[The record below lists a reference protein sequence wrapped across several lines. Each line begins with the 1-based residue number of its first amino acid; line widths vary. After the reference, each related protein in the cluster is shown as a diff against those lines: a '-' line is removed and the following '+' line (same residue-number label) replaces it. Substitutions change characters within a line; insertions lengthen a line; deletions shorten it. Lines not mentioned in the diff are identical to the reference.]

1 MKSGILLLAKQRGLT
16 SFSSLWAV
24 KRALETK
31 KIGHTGTLD
40 TFADGLLVVLSGK
53 MTRLVSHITDF
64 DKTYD
69 ALIRFGT
76 ETDTLDPEGAV
87 IGSAPL
93 PDEKRFR
100 EAVSG
105 FTGGQLQFPPAYSA
119 LRVNGRRS
127 SDMVRS
133 GEQVELC
140 PRPVTIHSID
150 ILSFSGEYARIR
162 VSCSKGTYI
171 RSLARDIALA
181 CGSRGHLAALRRTSV
196 GPFRLEDAV
205 GAGLLPPADVVVGSA
220 SEEIS
225 GEEIS
230 PHQIRAGL
238 LRFTPELALRC
249 GFEPALLDPSRRSQ
263 FRNGQKILP
272 QWFSPLCGDSWG
284 NSDLSES
291 SVPGK
296 AAGLALRSLAVFSAE
311 DGSLCFAGIVHH
323 RQGGPSLSAGFDYGF
338 VLGEEE

>member
-1 MKSGILLLAKQRGLT
+1 MRSGILLLAKQRGLT

-40 TFADGLLVVLSGK
+40 TFADGLLVVLSGT

-87 IGSAPL
+87 IGSGPL
-93 PDEKRFR
+93 PDEKGFR
-100 EAVSG
+100 EAVLG
-105 FTGGQLQFPPAYSA
+105 FTGGQLQLPPAYSA

-127 SDMVRS
+127 SDMARS
-133 GEQVELC
+133 GERVELS
-140 PRPVTIHSID
+140 PRQVTIHSIE
-150 ILSFSGEYARIR
+150 IRSFSGEYASIR

-181 CGSRGHLAALRRTSV
+181 CGSRGYLAALRRTSV
-196 GPFRLEDAV
+196 GPFRLEEAV
-205 GAGLLPPADVVVGSA
+205 GAGFLPPEDA
-220 SEEIS
+220 SGAVS
-225 GEEIS
+225 PQEIS
-230 PHQIRAGL
+230 PADIREGL
-238 LRFTPELALRC
+238 LGFTPELALRC
-249 GFEPALLDPSRRSQ
+249 GFEPVRLDPSRRSQ

-272 QWFSPLCGDSWG
+272 QWFSPLLEGFSG
-284 NSDLSES
+284 E
-291 SVPGK
+291 
-296 AAGLALRSLAVFSAE
+296 AAGAARKSLALQSLALSSLAVFSE
-311 DGSLCFAGIVHH
+311 HDGSRSFAGVVH
-323 RQGGPSLSAGFDYGF
+323 PLPAGFEYGF
-338 VLGEEE
+338 VLGEPE